1 MPAKANII
9 EFRQEMQ
16 QNLNQKANIN
26 DMRKTMAEVASNIE
40 SRTTFQ
46 DVKRMLELKVERS
59 EV

>member
-1 MPAKANII
+1 VEQILPAKANII

-40 SRTTFQ
+40 SRATF
-46 DVKRMLELKVERS
+46 
-59 EV
+59 